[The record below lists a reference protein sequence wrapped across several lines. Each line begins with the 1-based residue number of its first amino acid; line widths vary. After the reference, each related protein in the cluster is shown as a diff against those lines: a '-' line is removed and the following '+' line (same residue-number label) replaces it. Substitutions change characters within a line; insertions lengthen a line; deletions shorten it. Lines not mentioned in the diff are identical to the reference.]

1 MKSIIQ
7 LGGVITLGCMLPLTA
22 QVTKSVQTQ
31 TTQSNGAAVTQ
42 TTETTE
48 TTRTRNGAVTETTTT
63 TTHVFNPEARTKV
76 VTYFD
81 QYKTDP
87 HGLPPGF
94 VKQVRVKEIPV
105 EWRTTRIAPGVVV
118 TEKQRPYLVS
128 APAEL
133 VSVLPAPEEG
143 VRYYVAGSNVV
154 SVDSSYRIIDSV
166 QIPSI
171 KYSEDEDEIEIESTD
186 GKKTTKVEVDKE
198 SGEVEVDEEEE

>member
-7 LGGVITLGCMLPLTA
+7 LGSVITLGCMLPLAA
-22 QVTKSVQTQ
+22 QVTQSVQTTQ
-31 TTQSNGAAVTQ
+31 TTGAGGTK

-48 TTRTRNGAVTETTTT
+48 TTRTGNGVTETTTT
-63 TTHVFNPEARTKV
+63 TTHTFNPEARTKV

-81 QYKTDP
+81 QYKADP

-94 VKQVRVKEIPV
+94 VKQVHVKEIPV

-133 VSVLPAPEEG
+133 VSVLPAPAEG

-154 SVDSSYRIIDSV
+154 SVDTSYKIVDSV

-171 KYSEDEDEIEIESTD
+171 KYSEDEDEIEIETKD
-186 GKKTTKVEVDKE
+186 GNKTTKVEVDKE
-198 SGEVEVDEEEE
+198 DGEVEVEEEEE